1 MTPNKNAPGFH
12 HLALR
17 ARDFDATVRFYEDGL
32 GFVRAYSW
40 GEGDS
45 RAVLLDMGDGNYL
58 EIFAGGT
65 PAPPVDPQAQGLI
78 HFALR
83 TPDVDA
89 AHARALGAGATDD
102 IPPKDVQLGGDG
114 GGPVRL
120 AFVYGPDGERIEFF
134 ANDTL

>member
-1 MTPNKNAPGFH
+1 MPTNKNAPGFH

-32 GFVRAYSW
+32 GFVQAHSW
-40 GEGDS
+40 GEGSD
-45 RAVLLDMGDGNYL
+45 RGVLLDTGDGNYL

-65 PAPPVDPQAQGLI
+65 PAAPVDPQAQGLI

-102 IPPKDVQLGGDG
+102 IAPKDVSLGGV
-114 GGPVRL
+114 PVRL
-120 AFVYGPDGERIEFF
+120 AFVCGPDGERIEFF
-134 ANDTL
+134 ANDAL

>member
-1 MTPNKNAPGFH
+1 MTQSKNAPGFH

-32 GFVRAYSW
+32 GFVRAYGW

-45 RAVLLDMGDGNYL
+45 RAVMLDTGDGNYL
-58 EIFAGGT
+58 EIYAGGT
-65 PAPPVDPQAQGLI
+65 PAPPVDPQAAGLI

-102 IPPKDVQLGGDG
+102 IAPKDVELGGDG
-114 GGPVRL
+114 GVPVRL
-120 AFVYGPDGERIEFF
+120 AFVYGLDGERIEFF
-134 ANDTL
+134 ANDAL